1 MALNNTQLVDPV
13 SIDDNLCNVSAT
25 ALTVWK
31 KSLMFNCDGFTVFD
45 ASGNLVFRVDNYNRY
60 NPEHQVVLMDAA
72 GMPLITMQR
81 RKRLGLQNEWKGF
94 WGEFLNSQKPLFTMR
109 KPVSLLPTSTL
120 AEVYLRF
127 WNKEMKSKLHIEECY
142 ARHSFTVHDSIGDIV
157 AEVKPKHVRSGVTLG
172 EHVFDLIVR
181 PGYDNAFV
189 MALIIVLDQL
199 MPSN

>member
-1 MALNNTQLVDPV
+1 MAVNNTQLLGPV
-13 SIDDNLCNVSAT
+13 SIDDNLCNVSGT

-31 KSLMFNCDGFTVFD
+31 KSLIFNCYGFTVFD

-81 RKRLGLQNEWKGF
+81 RKRLGLQNEWRGF
-94 WGEFLNSQKPLFTMR
+94 RGEFLNSQKPLFTMR
-109 KPVSLLPTSTL
+109 KPVSLFPNRTL
-120 AEVYLRF
+120 AEVYLGF
-127 WNKEMKSKLHIEECY
+127 WNKDMKSKLHIEGCY
-142 ARHSFTVHDSIGDIV
+142 ARRSFTVQDSIGDIV
-157 AEVKPKHVRSGVTLG
+157 AEVRSGVTLG

-181 PGYDNAFV
+181 AGYDNAFV

-199 MPSN
+199 MPCE